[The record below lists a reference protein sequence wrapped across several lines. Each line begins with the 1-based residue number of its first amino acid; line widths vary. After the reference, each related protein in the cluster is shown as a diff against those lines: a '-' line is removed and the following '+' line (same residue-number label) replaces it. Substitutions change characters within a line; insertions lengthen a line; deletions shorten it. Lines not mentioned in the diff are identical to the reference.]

1 MRKNGIGSVV
11 SLKRSKDRD
20 GVFCNVSHHFIL
32 ANGRRLFMRNP
43 AHWSVIIPILVAL
56 FILASGLHAQTSIP
70 KATIEAKASGIPINP
85 LLYGQFIEHL
95 DHCIQ
100 QGVWAEML
108 MDRKFLLPPGKYWN
122 IYNPQSVTGEVK
134 LDPAGAYAGDH
145 CMAIW
150 LQKGDAPYGIHQ
162 DDIGLVK
169 GRKYVGYAI
178 LADIQ
183 SPSNVKMSVK
193 WGDSEENEYTITL
206 NSVGSQYRKYGFS
219 FTAGATTN
227 NASIYV
233 TVDHPTYL
241 WIGCLSLMPADNVD
255 GMRADT
261 LKLIKE
267 LDPPVMRW
275 PGGNF
280 VSGYDWRDGIGPRDR
295 RPPRWDR
302 AWNNVEDNDFG
313 ADEFMDFCRRVG
325 CQPYV
330 AVNTGLGNVRNAA
343 DEVEYFTGSV
353 KTKWGAVRA
362 RNGHP
367 APYSVSWWGIGNEMF
382 GDWQLGHVPVQQ
394 YALRNNEYVREMR
407 RVDPNIR
414 VIVVGAPGGWN
425 DVIFPECSGYM
436 DLISG
441 HFYAAPSNP
450 ANSAEYESRFIPYSD
465 EVAEGIRGIVNDF
478 KPRLADAAPDAKKV
492 RLAIDEW
499 GLGGNGRY
507 FCLGDA
513 IAVARGMNELL
524 RSAGYVTMAN
534 WAQTVNV
541 LGAINTTKNYA
552 SMNPIGYVLELYR
565 KHMEGNFIPMTW
577 SGSPLVD
584 GVAARNPKTGAI
596 NVALVNYSPDS
607 QQTVAIHV
615 DGMSAEANVT
625 AWRIDGP
632 TLEAV
637 NIPGAPNEVNPMRIQ
652 SPLRLDD
659 LKLPAHS
666 VTILEIR

>member
-1 MRKNGIGSVV
+1 MRVHTSWSAI
-11 SLKRSKDRD
+11 SL
-20 GVFCNVSHHFIL
+20 
-32 ANGRRLFMRNP
+32 
-43 AHWSVIIPILVAL
+43 ILVAL
-56 FILASGLHAQTSIP
+56 LIPVSKLQAQTSIAE
-70 KATIEAKASGIPINP
+70 ATIDAKTSGISINP
-85 LLYGQFIEHL
+85 YIYGQFIEHL

-122 IYNPQSVTGEVK
+122 IYNPQNVTGEVK

-145 CMAIW
+145 CMAVW
-150 LQKGDAPYGIHQ
+150 LQKGDGQYGIRQ
-162 DDIGLVK
+162 DGIGLVK
-169 GRKYVGYAI
+169 GRKYIGYAI

-183 SPSNVKMSVK
+183 TTTDVQMSVK
-193 WGDSEENEYTITL
+193 WGDASDEGKTIAL
-206 NSVGSQYRKYGFS
+206 QSVGSQYHKYQFS
-219 FTAGATTN
+219 FTAGATTD
-227 NASIYV
+227 NASIFV

-267 LDPPVMRW
+267 LDPPIMRW

-280 VSGYDWRDGIGPRDR
+280 VSGYNWRDGIGPRDR

-330 AVNTGLGNVRNAA
+330 AVNTGLGNVRNAT
-343 DEVEYFTGSV
+343 DEVEYFTGS
-353 KTKWGAVRA
+353 KTTKWGKVRTK
-362 RNGHP
+362 NGHP
-367 APYSVSWWGIGNEMF
+367 APYPVTWWGIGNEMF
-382 GDWQLGHVPVQQ
+382 GDWQLGHVPVRQ

-407 RVDPNIR
+407 KVDPHIR
-414 VIVVGAPGGWN
+414 AIVVGAPGGWN

-436 DLISG
+436 NLISG
-441 HFYAAPSNP
+441 HFYAAPSSPSNP
-450 ANSAEYESRFIPYSD
+450 AEYESRFIQYSD

-478 KPRLADAAPDAKKV
+478 KPRLGNAAPDAKKV

-499 GLGGNGRY
+499 GLGGNGGF

-524 RSAGYVTMAN
+524 RSANYVTMAN

-565 KHMEGNFIPMTW
+565 KHMEGDLIPMTW

-584 GVAARNPKTGAI
+584 GVAVKDPKTGAI

-607 QQTVAIHV
+607 GQSVAIHI
-615 DGMSAEANVT
+615 DGMNAKLNVT
-625 AWRIDGP
+625 GWRIDGP
-632 TLEAV
+632 TLEAL
-637 NIPGAPNEVNPMRIQ
+637 NIPGVPNEVTPEPIRSPM
-652 SPLRLDD
+652 S
-659 LKLPAHS
+659 LKHLELPAHS
-666 VTILEIR
+666 VTIIGIH